1 MKFRDPLLKQD
12 TLSSPKPTPNLQR
25 LRTLLRGQ
33 LKNQLVLMDLKA
45 KLYTLILTLDDIRA
59 GPIYLRDLI
68 NASRPSNFEEF
79 ITFL

>member
-12 TLSSPKPTPNLQR
+12 TLSPKPTPNLQR
-25 LRTLLRGQ
+25 LRTLLQGQ
-33 LKNQLVLMDLKA
+33 LKNQLVFMDLKA